1 MEDAIATGVRPP
13 NCLYN
18 HQHPHGKSRSS
29 CIYFCGTET
38 LIDRPSLSGA
48 ECAEGV
54 ARPWLQVALSVH
66 ERLRVAALGVLRK
79 G

>member
-1 MEDAIATGVRPP
+1 MQSQQAFVLPIVFIIISILMENLEAFVFI
-13 NCLYN
+13 
-18 HQHPHGKSRSS
+18 
-29 CIYFCGTET
+29 CGTET